1 MFSRRWLWKH
11 VAAVFC
17 FAICVGGAWWQ
28 TDRAGSPTGTWQ
40 NAGYAAEWPL
50 FALFVIWAWFRMM
63 QLEAR
68 QLAKAETEQ
77 QLEQAPETPAP
88 TPAPVLVKAGVK
100 TEDDPELNRY
110 NNYLA
115 WLAEQDD

>member
-11 VAAVFC
+11 VAAVVL

-28 TDRAGSPTGTWQ
+28 TYRAGSPTGTWQ
-40 NAGYAAEWPL
+40 NAGYALEWPL

-68 QLAKAETEQ
+68 QLAKVHTE
-77 QLEQAPETPAP
+77 PEPEVP
-88 TPAPVLVKAGVK
+88 VEKPVLVKAGPK
-100 TEDDPELNRY
+100 SEDDPELTRY
-110 NNYLA
+110 NDYLA